1 MPLKSSFSRSAV
13 LALSVILSICF
24 LAGPAA
30 AQEGRE
36 LTFKLYVGAYIKDG
50 LVTDVQQPAAS
61 GEIQVLYNW
70 DVVNTYPISNG
81 LVEFTAPLNK
91 LTVIRLTEVPGQLY
105 DRNVRMQIRD
115 DGIMQLLNVDNS
127 NMKLAYVQNE
137 DGSYS
142 FEYWVDWVLMT
153 GPNDENGPVIGRT
166 QRYAR
171 PWSSS
176 SIGDAGTTQN
186 EYWWENGDN
195 WGGPPDQWGGG
206 GRATPGRTDAEISA
220 EVSQYYKDSLGFD
233 LMNSF
238 AYAPGSTGAVPGLV
252 WRWTKPDGTSQEF
265 WFGENKE
272 MEISPG
278 VYAVAQLA
286 YNSGA
291 PIYTFY
297 REIKPAVLQQF
308 EVGTHTWTYWMQ
320 DSEGRKSFTRQTKL
334 TIAEPVR

>member
-1 MPLKSSFSRSAV
+1 MPFKTSLSRGAV
-13 LALSVILSICF
+13 FFLGVILLTCF
-24 LAGPAA
+24 LVGPAA
-30 AQEGRE
+30 AQDGRE
-36 LTFKLYVGAYIKDG
+36 LKFKLYIGTYIKDG
-50 LVTDVQQPAAS
+50 LVTDVQEPAAS
-61 GEIQVLYNW
+61 GEIQVLWNW
-70 DVVNTYPISNG
+70 DVVNSYPITNG

-105 DRNVRMQIRD
+105 DRNVRLQIRD
-115 DGIMQLLNVDNS
+115 DGVMQILNVDDN
-127 NMKLAYVQNE
+127 NQLMTYVENE

-142 FEYWVDWVLMT
+142 FEYWIDWVLMT
-153 GPNDENGPVIGRT
+153 GPNDQDGPVIGRT
-166 QRYAR
+166 QRFAR
-171 PWSSS
+171 PWAAS
-176 SIGDAGTTQN
+176 SIGDSATT
-186 EYWWENGDN
+186 EGYWWEDGAN

-206 GRATPGRTDAEISA
+206 GRANPGRTDAQISA

-252 WRWTKPDGTSQEF
+252 WRWTKPDGSSRDF

-272 MEISPG
+272 MEIAPG

-286 YNSGA
+286 YNNGV

-297 REIKPAVLQQF
+297 RNILPSVLQQF
-308 EVGTHTWTYWMQ
+308 EIGTHTWTYWMQ